1 MEVDWPDAFDAM
13 LQDLDRRAEDGDEQA
28 RRKLNLLAAQ
38 IAYLE
43 RLVEEPYEDT
53 MTLKRVR
60 QSRIHPLWRL
70 SHPYVDGVAVRTIV
84 WFMDP
89 DRAVVAL
96 FAADK
101 ASMGDVFYDSVGTR
115 ADQTIDRFIQ
125 EKRNR

>member
-1 MEVDWPDAFDAM
+1 MEVDWPDVFDDM
-13 LQDLDRRAEDGDEQA
+13 LQDLDRRAEAGDLDA
-28 RRKLNLLAAQ
+28 RCRLDLLAAQ

-60 QSRIHPLWRL
+60 QSRKYPVWRL
-70 SHPYVDGVAVRTIV
+70 SHPYVKGVAVRTIV

-89 DRAVVAL
+89 HRVVVAL

-101 ASMGDVFYDSVGTR
+101 VAMGDVFYDSVGTR
-115 ADQTIDRFIQ
+115 ADQAIDRFIH
-125 EKRNR
+125 EKRDR